1 MSVRHC
7 NRYNNIARPWKLV
20 PPHFS
25 LRVSEEL
32 SGIMET
38 GKPCLSTASTPAL
51 STIIFSK
58 CLCFSY
64 FILDRT
70 TSLHA
75 GHCRPALPLLY
86 CKPPAL
92 YLYERLEDLLAA
104 HLFLQLHSISM
115 GVIYYHSLIC
125 RSLILNMIS
134 KRRSRENVFADK
146 SSLADVWSLKCTP
159 LQSH

>member
-1 MSVRHC
+1 MVRHC

-32 SGIMET
+32 SGIMEIW
-38 GKPCLSTASTPAL
+38 KPCLSTASRPAL
-51 STIIFSK
+51 STILFMK

-70 TSLHA
+70 TSLPA
-75 GHCRPALPLLY
+75 GHCRPALPYHFYTLTLPLYICMKDRRTCLLL
-86 CKPPAL
+86 CSSFPPIEFNFNGNNTL
-92 YLYERLEDLLAA
+92 
-104 HLFLQLHSISM
+104 
-115 GVIYYHSLIC
+115 YHSLIC

-146 SSLADVWSLKCTP
+146 SSLADV
-159 LQSH
+159 

>member
-1 MSVRHC
+1 MSHFMAVHWTRILSTRIGKLWVWDTRYY
-7 NRYNNIARPWKLV
+7 NSYNNIARPWKLV

-51 STIIFSK
+51 STILFWK

-64 FILDRT
+64 FIMDRT

-75 GHCRPALPLLY
+75 GHCRPALPLLSY
-86 CKPPAL
+86 CNPPV
-92 YLYERLEDLLAA
+92 YICIKVKRLEDLLVA
-104 HLFLQLHSISM
+104 HHFLKFHSISM
-115 GVIYYHSLIC
+115 GIINC
-125 RSLILNMIS
+125 IILW
-134 KRRSRENVFADK
+134 FAE
-146 SSLADVWSLKCTP
+146 AWSWTW
-159 LQSH
+159 

>member
-25 LRVSEEL
+25 LRVNVEL

-51 STIIFSK
+51 STIIFRK

-86 CKPPAL
+86 CTGTLPL
-92 YLYERLEDLLAA
+92 YICMKDWKTSLL
-104 HLFLQLHSISM
+104 LIVSFNFNGNNILL
-115 GVIYYHSLIC
+115 YHSLIC
-125 RSLILNMIS
+125 RSL
-134 KRRSRENVFADK
+134 EHDK
-146 SSLADVWSLKCTP
+146 
-159 LQSH
+159 

>member
-1 MSVRHC
+1 MSHFMRVRWTQILSARIRHWKTMSVRHC

-25 LRVSEEL
+25 LRVSVEL

-38 GKPCLSTASTPAL
+38 GKHCLSNASTPAL
-51 STIIFSK
+51 LSTIIFRK

-86 CKPPAL
+86 CNPTAL
-92 YLYERLEDLLAA
+92 YLYERLEDFLVA
-104 HLFLQLHSISM
+104 HRFLKLHSISM
-115 GVIYYHSLIC
+115 GIIYCI
-125 RSLILNMIS
+125 ILWFT
-134 KRRSRENVFADK
+134 EA
-146 SSLADVWSLKCTP
+146 WSWTW
-159 LQSH
+159 